1 MATGVHSRLQ
11 TGRTNPK
18 TPQAPWYLE
27 LPRRAWTAL
36 TPRKR
41 LALLGGLLV
50 MVSGIVLLGQA
61 RAANAPRELYI
72 FALAPVELRDV
83 ARELSLMGISH
94 ELNAEQDNLL
104 VAPADRERALQH
116 LRHCGLPRARAELV
130 EAPPGAFE
138 QPSEEE
144 RQARLQERLRVDLRQ
159 FPGVADAS
167 VQLALPP
174 GDYFPGDHAPP
185 TACVKVEMQLGQTLN
200 RSQVDGM
207 VAVVAASVSNLKPEN
222 VTVVDQ
228 HGRVL
233 TASAADAEHELLG
246 SLQASLELSLNQRAQ
261 SLLDRC
267 LGPGHAFTSVTV
279 ELDTSE
285 IEIRKQDVGGPE
297 HYVVLQSRKE
307 SEEYGT
313 SSDEEEAAQL
323 TTGRDG
329 RSYRKIGEI
338 TKRAHDI
345 NYFVKVDRMPRIARL
360 SCAVALDRESQAAQV
375 RELVKGAIGLDE
387 TRGDF
392 LTVQAVTAPLTPAVV
407 APEAES
413 PSVAASPAPQLSL
426 ASLAAGFLLA
436 GLVALTASAVGGWR
450 PRSQVGRFRLGM
462 ESREGPRGIQELRQT
477 QVSHE
482 TSIRQTRRVEEL
494 VRAVPNRAAATLKE
508 LWLQ

>member
-18 TPQAPWYLE
+18 TPQAPWYFE

-41 LALLGGLLV
+41 LVLVGGVLAL
-50 MVSGIVLLGQA
+50 VSGIVLLGQA
-61 RAANAPRELYI
+61 RSANSPRELYS
-72 FALAPVELRDV
+72 FAVAPVELRDM
-83 ARELSLMGISH
+83 ARELSLVGISH

-104 VAPADRERALQH
+104 VAPTDHKRALQH
-116 LRHCGLPRARAELV
+116 LRHFGLPRARVELV
-130 EAPPGAFE
+130 DTPPGPFE
-138 QPSEEE
+138 QPSEDD
-144 RQARLQERLRVDLRQ
+144 RLARLQERLRVDLRQ

-174 GDYFPGDHAPP
+174 SDYFPGDHAPP

-207 VAVVAASVSNLKPEN
+207 VAVVSASVSNLKPEN

-228 HGRVL
+228 QGRVL
-233 TASAADAEHELLG
+233 TASAANAEQELLG

-307 SEEYGT
+307 IEEYGA
-313 SSDEEEAAQL
+313 SSHEEEATQIS
-323 TTGRDG
+323 TGRDG
-329 RSYRKIGEI
+329 RKYRKIGEI
-338 TKRAHDI
+338 TKRAHDV

-360 SCAVALDRESQAAQV
+360 SCAVALDREAQAAQV

-392 LTVQAVTAPLTPAVV
+392 LTVQTIAPPLTPAVV
-407 APEAES
+407 APGAEP
-413 PSVAASPAPQLSL
+413 PSVAPAPTSQLSL
-426 ASLAAGFLLA
+426 TSLAAGFLLA
-436 GLVALTASAVGGWR
+436 GLVALAASAMGSSR
-450 PRSQVGRFRLGM
+450 PRLQLEM
-462 ESREGPRGIQELRQT
+462 ESREGPSGLSELSQT
-477 QVSHE
+477 QVLPE

-494 VRAVPNRAAATLKE
+494 VRQVPNRAAATLKE
-508 LWLQ
+508 LWLQET